1 MICRVR
7 GFDNLA
13 FRGYN
18 RQLEMCCCG
27 FAKDAEDRESLNFDF
42 EGSIDRYAIGPIG
55 PIGHNNNKKSR
66 SRSS

>member
-1 MICRVR
+1 
-7 GFDNLA
+7 
-13 FRGYN
+13 
-18 RQLEMCCCG
+18 MCCCG

-55 PIGHNNNKKSR
+55 HNNNKKSR